1 MEPGER
7 IEELIGQLGRPAE
20 ELAEL
25 LMDMYGEGL
34 SRLVTL
40 LAGTPGLRALA
51 DDDVVSGLLVLHD
64 LHPDDTATRAARAVD
79 SVRPFLGSHA
89 NDVEFL
95 GVDNGLD
102 GPVARLGWRGA
113 GGCPSTLGTVQD
125 AVRGAVERLC
135 PEVVRV
141 EVDGAAE
148 PARKELPLLQIGP
161 RPPVATR

>member
-1 MEPGER
+1 MQPGER
-7 IEELIGQLGRPAE
+7 IEELIGELGRPAE

-40 LAGTPGLRALA
+40 LAGTPALRTLA

-89 NDVEFL
+89 RDLEFL
-95 GVDNGLD
+95 GVLD
-102 GPVARLGWRGA
+102 APGGPVARLGWRGA
-113 GGCPSTLGTVQD
+113 GGCPSTLGTVRD
-125 AVRGAVERLC
+125 AVSGAVERLC

-141 EVDGAAE
+141 EVEGAAE
-148 PARKELPLLQIGP
+148 PARKELPLLQIGV
-161 RPPVATR
+161 RPPVATA